1 MEAKTDIQI
10 SPLLGWETV
19 IQKSHGHYWTVP
31 GTNLGTEDAAVLL
44 GKAL

>member
-1 MEAKTDIQI
+1 MEAKTDVQI
-10 SPLLGWETV
+10 SALLRWETV

-31 GTNLGTEDAAVLL
+31 GTNLSAEDAAVLL